1 MNTRPAGNIGTR
13 VNLTLPDDVLAA
25 VDRMAKAGGVGRATL
40 IKDLITGMA
49 PSLIEM
55 ARATELAKSKQIDAM
70 KVISDHLT
78 AVASQAARSCSI
90 SNASFTSR
98 SSLTA
103 VSNSSSASAA
113 PATAEAPDAAWPARI
128 SSTMAVTCA
137 DAPRTTRRRVE
148 SAFFA
153 SASGRVDREAQGTC
167 DSAAISSSD
176 SRRPTHISPYRD
188 EA

>member
-70 KVISDHLT
+70 KVISDHLSE
-78 AVASQAARSCSI
+78 VAGQADQLVLDIRKKRR
-90 SNASFTSR
+90 ASMR
-98 SSLTA
+98 K
-103 VSNSSSASAA
+103 
-113 PATAEAPDAAWPARI
+113 
-128 SSTMAVTCA
+128 
-137 DAPRTTRRRVE
+137 
-148 SAFFA
+148 
-153 SASGRVDREAQGTC
+153 REK
-167 DSAAISSSD
+167 
-176 SRRPTHISPYRD
+176 
-188 EA
+188 